1 MDKESNMIFLS
12 AGRYGQLI
20 QREMVYNTIVNLTGV
35 LLYNKD
41 TGVLTEYERIMNW
54 FINTMV
60 DLEV

>member
-1 MDKESNMIFLS
+1 MEKESNMIFLS
-12 AGRYGQLI
+12 VGRYRQLI
-20 QREMVYNTIVNLTGV
+20 QRERAYNTIVNLTGV